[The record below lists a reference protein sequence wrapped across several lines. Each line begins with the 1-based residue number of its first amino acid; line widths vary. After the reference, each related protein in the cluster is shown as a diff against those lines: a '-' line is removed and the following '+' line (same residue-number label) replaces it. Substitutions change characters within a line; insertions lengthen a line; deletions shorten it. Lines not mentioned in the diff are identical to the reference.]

1 MLTRLS
7 VVITVTATIRSA
19 DTSPTAAT
27 LAGTSAPITPKVRRA
42 FALGWRSGNRGVL
55 GCKRS

>member
-7 VVITVTATIRSA
+7 VVITVTAAIRSA
-19 DTSPTAAT
+19 GTSPTAAI
-27 LAGTSAPITPKVRRA
+27 LARTSAPITPKVRRA
-42 FALGWRSGNRGVL
+42 FALGWRSGNRRVL